1 MLILLIKTRL
11 NYYRNYI
18 RYHFDRT
25 TKIEIALIVLILV
38 LLTFRSPA
46 DIGYNFKWLHDEKFP
61 YQWASFFSIYL
72 IIFYL
77 LSEGL
82 AFHTLRLATEWQLLG
97 TLPFPKGSIL
107 NYYLLCHLSK
117 TGILILIGCLPFL
130 FTLSSNMEVR
140 ALRFFTTMGILLFL
154 QFMTFYQAHRLRNT
168 HQQFVSGVLRW
179 FLVDALILIIIVST
193 APWLRSAFS
202 KSLFNFQLLW
212 FWLLYIALPVL
223 WVQIHK
229 NFNLPDV
236 ESNISHG
243 RRLLGEKSLTKLTPL
258 MRGFYRSFF
267 INDLLFLWRKKRSSA
282 VIPVLFL
289 IIAII
294 LSLAEKSETAGYVS
308 LLFLEL
314 LFSLLL
320 IDSVLHLFK
329 RDVAMLELIRSLP
342 ITAASFWMSRWLLVV
357 AMIAIPLSVP
367 IIITLFK
374 FGIGLEFFL
383 FLIAAILMIPGS
395 IAVIFCNSGFGMFP
409 HVNLS
414 GYLTVIVV
422 IVMVL
427 FWFFMPFG
435 TLMLLAVMIL
445 WIRKSQRNFQYLE
458 V

>member
-1 MLILLIKTRL
+1 
-11 NYYRNYI
+11 
-18 RYHFDRT
+18 
-25 TKIEIALIVLILV
+25 
-38 LLTFRSPA
+38 
-46 DIGYNFKWLHDEKFP
+46 
-61 YQWASFFSIYL
+61 
-72 IIFYL
+72 
-77 LSEGL
+77 
-82 AFHTLRLATEWQLLG
+82 
-97 TLPFPKGSIL
+97 
-107 NYYLLCHLSK
+107 
-117 TGILILIGCLPFL
+117 
-130 FTLSSNMEVR
+130 
-140 ALRFFTTMGILLFL
+140 
-154 QFMTFYQAHRLRNT
+154 
-168 HQQFVSGVLRW
+168 
-179 FLVDALILIIIVST
+179 
-193 APWLRSAFS
+193 
-202 KSLFNFQLLW
+202 
-212 FWLLYIALPVL
+212 
-223 WVQIHK
+223 
-229 NFNLPDV
+229 
-236 ESNISHG
+236 
-243 RRLLGEKSLTKLTPL
+243 
-258 MRGFYRSFF
+258 
-267 INDLLFLWRKKRSSA
+267 